1 MDLVAD
7 VFGGSWAP
15 SARRDAS
22 TMSAPVSATDFNES
36 AWNFQRTLERTHALG
51 LDTFF
56 YVWISEDDKKP
67 TQNILQVV
75 TVVKCD
81 QAKDVSLKSF

>member
-36 AWNFQRTLERTHALG
+36 AWNFQHTLERTHALG